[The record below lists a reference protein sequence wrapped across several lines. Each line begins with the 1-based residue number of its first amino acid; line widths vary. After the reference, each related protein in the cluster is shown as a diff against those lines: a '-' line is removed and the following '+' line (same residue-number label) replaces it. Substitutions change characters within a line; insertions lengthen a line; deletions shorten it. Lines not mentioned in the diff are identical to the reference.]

1 MVEGKYEFSD
11 GMKFE
16 EPSKWDFCTYKDR
29 RFYHE
34 IINNIK
40 NPNINEFNKRL
51 FKEIPEGTY
60 GNLISFQNI
69 SAFILFILLI

>member
-1 MVEGKYEFSD
+1 MTEGKYEFSD
-11 GMKFE
+11 GLNYE

-60 GNLISFQNI
+60 GIIDSFQ
-69 SAFILFILLI
+69 LI

>member
-1 MVEGKYEFSD
+1 MTDGRYEFSD
-11 GMKFE
+11 GLQFE
-16 EPSKWDFCTYKDR
+16 NSSKWDYCTYKDR

-40 NPNINEFNKRL
+40 NPNVNEFNKRV

-60 GNLISFQNI
+60 GKNKKLMFK
-69 SAFILFILLI
+69 

>member
-1 MVEGKYEFSD
+1 MTEGGYEFSD
-11 GMKFE
+11 GLNFE
-16 EPSKWDFCTYKDR
+16 DPSKWDFCTYKDR

-40 NPNINEFNKRL
+40 NPNINEYNDRL

-60 GNLISFQNI
+60 GNYLIN
-69 SAFILFILLI
+69 

>member
-11 GMKFE
+11 GLKFE

-34 IINNIK
+34 VISNIK
-40 NPNINEFNKRL
+40 NPNINDFNKRL
-51 FKEIPEGTY
+51 FKQIPEGTY
-60 GNLISFQNI
+60 GIKHSIPIKIISN
-69 SAFILFILLI
+69 